1 MNITELEKQ
10 VLINIKNSEYQDGS
24 SLENSWVWSF
34 SVTNETKQL
43 SGALGSCVKKGLV
56 VCDMDDTGNG
66 KPDEVCSLTKE
77 GVEYLNIIGEKTW

>member
-10 VLINIKNSEYQDGS
+10 ILLNIKNSEYQDGS
-24 SLENSWVWSF
+24 SLDNSWVWSF

-56 VCDMDDTGNG
+56 QCYNDDG
-66 KPDEVCSLTKE
+66 DETCSLTKE
-77 GVEYLNIIGEKTW
+77 GVIYLQSIDEKTW